1 MELLKISHAILSS
14 PEDNPVGPVNH
25 LARSP
30 LAPPLTGKLIDLKP
44 CQEDGQDD
52 YPLANELAISG
63 AFSGQLLVDLHEA
76 WSTWSCRLARGS
88 EHVCTDECV
97 CMCTTQGE
105 GGEEIEKD
113 RQTIDRQTD
122 KGKERRCIQCGQI
135 GKKNKKEGQVM
146 PQAGLAGEQ
155 VWLTKQ
161 PGSRCGPPHR

>member
-122 KGKERRCIQCGQI
+122 RERQRKEVYSVWPNWKEEQEGRPGNAPSWSCRRTG
-135 GKKNKKEGQVM
+135 M
-146 PQAGLAGEQ
+146 AD
-155 VWLTKQ
+155 
-161 PGSRCGPPHR
+161 